1 MKNLF
6 IDSNIWLSLY
16 HFTNDDLAQFGKL
29 KEIIGRDIKLFIP
42 QQVYDEVSRNREIK
56 LKDAFKQFEVKPI
69 QYPAFCKEYEEYE
82 KFNSDYT
89 DLIKRYKAWYKKIKA
104 DMETRNLPADTTIQ
118 DFFQASGLIQ
128 CDSYVETAYTR
139 YRIGNPPG
147 KDNKYGDAINWECLL
162 ATVPNGEDLYLISAD
177 KDYRSEF
184 FDEALN
190 PFLKDEWKRKK
201 NSEIHFYTN
210 LVRFLNEHF
219 EDIKLKTEQVK
230 QDLID
235 KLSMSP
241 NFVSTHGIIALMSK
255 YSGWTDAQIES
266 ICSAAENNT
275 QIGWL
280 LGDDDVFEFYSRLL
294 SKVKSEDLPD
304 CAAKRVIDSLINIS
318 ADKQAQ
324 AYEDAKAEA
333 YEAYEEFYRH

>member
-16 HFTNDDLAQFGKL
+16 HFTNDDLVQFGKL

-42 QQVYDEVSRNREIK
+42 QQVYDEVSRNREVK

-89 DLIKRYKAWYKKIKA
+89 DLIKRYKDWYKKIKA
-104 DMETRNLPADTTIQ
+104 DMETRNLPADTTIK
-118 DFFQASGLIQ
+118 DFFQVSGLIQ

-210 LVRFLNEHF
+210 LVPFLNEHF
-219 EDIKLKTEQVK
+219 EDIKLRTEQAK

-235 KLSMSP
+235 KLATSP
-241 NFVSTHGIIALMSK
+241 SFVSTHGIIALMSK

-275 QIGWL
+275 QVGWL
-280 LGDDDVFEFYSRLL
+280 LGDDDVFEFFSRLI
-294 SKVKSEDLPD
+294 SKVKSDDLSD
-304 CAAKRVIDSLINIS
+304 CATKRVMESLINVS

-324 AYEDAKAEA
+324 SYEDAKAEA